1 MSFLNSD
8 IKLVMTRYKFIYL
21 IIYIRPNKLKLKP
34 EDIPFLFTERKFPS
48 FKPVFWLTFV
58 KI

>member
-8 IKLVMTRYKFIYL
+8 IKLVMTRYKFTYL

-34 EDIPFLFTERKFPS
+34 EDRHS
-48 FKPVFWLTFV
+48 FSFY
-58 KI
+58 